1 MHPPKTPT
9 RLTGGPPMTSV
20 NATIA
25 APRMLL
31 VAGGGVTQVAE
42 VLAKFGLSHP
52 LVVSDPFMVSSGL
65 IRRCLDPLE
74 AAGITAGVF
83 SDTVPEPVDTVIDT
97 GAQHLKSGDY
107 DCLIGFGGGSPI

>member
-1 MHPPKTPT
+1 
-9 RLTGGPPMTSV
+9 MTTV
-20 NATIA
+20 NASIA

-31 VAGGGVTQVAE
+31 VAGGGVKQIAE
-42 VLAKFGLSHP
+42 VLAKFGLSRP

-83 SDTVPEPVDTVIDT
+83 SDTVPEPNTALLSAPNVM
-97 GAQHLKSGDY
+97 
-107 DCLIGFGGGSPI
+107 DCASST